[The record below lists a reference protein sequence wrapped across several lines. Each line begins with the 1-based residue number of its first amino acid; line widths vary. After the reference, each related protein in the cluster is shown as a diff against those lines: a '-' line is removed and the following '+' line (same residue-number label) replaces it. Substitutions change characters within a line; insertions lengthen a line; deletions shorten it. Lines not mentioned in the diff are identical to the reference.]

1 MTLIGSPLQSDSHV
15 RRSLQMLATGWALT
29 LALAA
34 LVPPVWAAGIT
45 ITNEDRNKRIDVRD
59 ARIDGS
65 RTTLLYS
72 TRPVRG
78 QAHMS
83 EKCAMNFY
91 LLELQQGLSHAQPN
105 LLTENY
111 CASGA
116 LSGTLLANNDVLIT
130 DGKQIETWR
139 LGAGQVNVWPLSG
152 IDFRQGRGN
161 AINAIDVARNGRLV
175 IAKTYPR
182 KRKDTK
188 TASGIVVGLSA
199 DGTTH
204 WQLELHEPGVLL
216 QTMDVWASE
225 DGGALLH
232 VTARP
237 MSGAGLPG
245 VQAPTGAVITG
256 QNRLYRLSARGKLLT
271 PIVIA
276 STQMMDI
283 SKALPPLPDMTKD
296 PDGYQAE
303 FARRQALTRMDGYTE
318 GAFLAHALDDA
329 TVDVLM
335 GRNTKRARFLRIGR
349 DGSKMLDV
357 TLSETLAGEGLTNW
371 IDFSSTP
378 NQLILFGTLGTRKDR
393 LGQGFISWIAIP
405 DGNVVTRLAPL
416 SELGLKAAKNAGD
429 EQIQYLEHNPS
440 HQLQMLTSLAGKPL
454 TVSLIYQSRRQAMQ
468 LDEGNE
474 ELTIYTEA
482 RDERQAKV
490 SKMTQRKQRRA
501 DREKRKQRMNH
512 EMASAV
518 GMSPEEYAALSN
530 KEKKEAMIR
539 RGDMDAMMAMI
550 GKQAQMAQQQMPEQ
564 QAGGMQPMGQGMT
577 PEMIKAMKQAQQA
590 MAKAGITLPNMP
602 NAANMQGTPST
613 PGIGIPA
620 VTSGVATA
628 SEANTSASDNILR
641 VDAGKRGFIEFENP
655 DNNLTRLVI
664 LDRKTSKELLKKEYA
679 DGVIYEYVDFTQF
692 NKPLGEIAVLFKD
705 ADGRTLKELTPAA
718 LP

>member
-1 MTLIGSPLQSDSHV
+1 MPI
-15 RRSLQMLATGWALT
+15 LATGWALT
-29 LALAA
+29 LALTA

-45 ITNEDRNKRIDVRD
+45 ITNPDRNKRIDMRD

-65 RTTLLYS
+65 STSLLYS

-78 QAHMS
+78 QAHVG

-91 LLELQQGLSHAQPN
+91 LLKLQQGLSHAQPE

-111 CASGA
+111 CAFDV
-116 LSGTLLANNDVLIT
+116 LSGTLLANNDVLII
-130 DGKQIETWR
+130 DSNQVETWR
-139 LGAGQVNVWPLSG
+139 IGAGQVNAWRLSD
-152 IDFRQGRGN
+152 IDWRQGRGN

-204 WQLELHEPGVLL
+204 WQLELHEPGALL
-216 QTMDVWASE
+216 HTIDVWASE

-237 MSGAGLPG
+237 MSDTGLPG
-245 VQAPTGAVITG
+245 VQPSAGTVITA
-256 QNRLYRLSARGKLLT
+256 QNRLYRISASGKLLA

-276 STQMMDI
+276 SIQMMDF
-283 SKALPPLPDMTKD
+283 SKPLPPLPDMTKD
-296 PDGYQAE
+296 PEGYQTE
-303 FARRQALTRMDGYTE
+303 FARRQALSKSDAYTE
-318 GAFLAHALDDA
+318 GAFVAHALGDG
-329 TVDVLM
+329 VLDVLM
-335 GRNTKRARFLRIGR
+335 GRNTPKAQFLRIGR
-349 DGSKMLDV
+349 DGNVKLTVSLG
-357 TLSETLAGEGLTNW
+357 EILASEGLKNW
-371 IDFSSTP
+371 IDFSSTQ

-393 LGQGFISWIAIP
+393 LSQGFISWIAIP

-440 HQLQMLTSLAGKPL
+440 HQPQMLTSLAGKPL

-490 SKMTQRKQRRA
+490 SKMTQREQRRA
-501 DREKRKQRMNH
+501 DREKRKQRLNN

-518 GMSPEEYAALSN
+518 EMSPEEYAALSN

-539 RGDMDAMMAMI
+539 RGDMDAMMAAAMN
-550 GKQAQMAQQQMPEQ
+550 QAQMAQQQIAEQ
-564 QAGGMQPMGQGMT
+564 QAGGMPPISQGMT

-613 PGIGIPA
+613 PGKGMPA

-628 SEANTSASDNILR
+628 SEAKTSASDNILR

-692 NKPLGEIAVLFKD
+692 NMPLGQIAVFFKD
-705 ADGRTLKELTPAA
+705 ANGRTLKELTPAV